1 MPTDTQTRRAVES
14 TAREHWGYL
23 YACLVKQLGEFDLAE
38 DVLQEAMITALEHWP
53 EHGIPEMPRA
63 WLLQTAKRKAIDHL
77 RRRTNFDS
85 KRNHL
90 EIFSAQQDSAPD
102 NSPEH
107 LADQMIDDERLR
119 LIFTCCHP
127 ALPESAHVAL
137 TLRTL
142 GGLSTT
148 EIARAFL
155 LPEPTLAQR
164 LVRAK
169 NKIRKAGIPYK
180 VPEPEQWPG
189 RIKSVLAVIYLIF
202 NEGYSAS
209 DGGNML
215 RTDLCDEAI
224 RLGQMMQQLIPD
236 DPEMMGLLALMLLH
250 DSRRSARTDATGN
263 YLTLEQQNREFWD
276 QDQISAGTT
285 LLKRALSLGKPEV
298 YQLQAAISAVHA
310 EAKTFAAT
318 DWLQIRLLYNRFYT
332 LNPTPVVQLNA
343 IVALS
348 FEQSAEVA
356 LAAMD
361 NINFS
366 TLQQYQP
373 YHSARA
379 DLLKRSGQLKAAL
392 QAYQLAIDYSQ
403 NQQEKQFLE
412 QQVQKLRS
420 QIV

>member
-1 MPTDTQTRRAVES
+1 MPTDTQTQRAVEN

-23 YACLVKQLGEFDLAE
+23 YACLVKQLSDFDLAE
-38 DVLQEAMITALEHWP
+38 DVLQEAIITALEHWP
-53 EHGIPEMPRA
+53 QHGIPEMPRA

-85 KRNHL
+85 KRHQL
-90 EIFSAQQDSAPD
+90 EIFIAQQESAPE

-180 VPEPEQWPG
+180 VPEPEQWPE
-189 RIKSVLAVIYLIF
+189 RVKSVLAVIYLIF

-209 DGGNML
+209 NGGNML
-215 RTDLCDEAI
+215 RADLCEEAI
-224 RLGQMMQQLIPD
+224 RLGQMIHQLIPD
-236 DPEMMGLLALMLLH
+236 DPEVMGLLALMLLH
-250 DSRRSARTDATGN
+250 DSRRLARTDAGDN
-263 YLTLEQQNREFWD
+263 YLTLEQQNRDFWD
-276 QDQISAGTT
+276 QDKISTGQK
-285 LLKRALSLGKPEV
+285 LLKHALSLGKPGM
-298 YQLQAAISAVHA
+298 YQLQAAISALHA
-310 EAKTFAAT
+310 EAETFAAT
-318 DWLQIRLLYNRFYT
+318 DWLQIRLLYNRLYA
-332 LNPTPVVQLNA
+332 LNRSPVVQLNA

-356 LAAMD
+356 LGAMNEID
-361 NINFS
+361 FS

-379 DLLKRSGQLKAAL
+379 DLLKRSGQLKTAL
-392 QAYQLAIDYSQ
+392 EAYQLAIDYSQ
-403 NQQEKQFLE
+403 NQQEQLFLE
-412 QQVQKLRS
+412 RQMNKLRKML
-420 QIV
+420 V